1 MRVVTEQQKYLNEIF
16 GLEDDRELRAIRERM
31 IASDKEFMSISSF
44 EARLLQFFLRV
55 SGARRVVE
63 FGTLFGYSAVAMAK
77 VLPPDGVVI
86 TLEKDPAV
94 HAEAEKTFAESPV
107 GSKIVS
113 LCGDAEELMRSIEPR
128 GPFDF
133 AFIDANKTGYC
144 TYLNWAEKNVRTG
157 GFIAGDNSFLWGAL
171 WDQPQ
176 RESVGENQVRVM
188 REFNRRLADSTRYNS
203 TLIPTAEGL
212 TIAQKLF

>member
-1 MRVVTEQQKYLNEIF
+1 MRVANAQQKYLNEVF
-16 GLEDDRELRAIRERM
+16 GLEDDRELLKIRERM
-31 IASDKEFMSISSF
+31 IAAEKEYLSISGF
-44 EARLLQFFLRV
+44 EARLLQFFLRF

-63 FGTLFGYSAVAMAK
+63 FGTAFGYSAVAMAK

-86 TLEKDPAV
+86 TLEKDPSM
-94 HAEAEKTFAESPV
+94 HSEAELTFAQSTSS
-107 GSKIVS
+107 SKIVS
-113 LCGDAEELMRSIEPR
+113 LCGDAEELMESIVAR

-133 AFIDANKTGYC
+133 AFIDANKSGYC
-144 TYLNWAEKNVRTG
+144 TYLDWAERNVRTG

-176 RESVGENQVRVM
+176 RESIGPGQVRVM
-188 REFNRRLADSTRYNS
+188 TEFNRRLADPSRYNS
-203 TLIPTAEGL
+203 TLIPTVEGL